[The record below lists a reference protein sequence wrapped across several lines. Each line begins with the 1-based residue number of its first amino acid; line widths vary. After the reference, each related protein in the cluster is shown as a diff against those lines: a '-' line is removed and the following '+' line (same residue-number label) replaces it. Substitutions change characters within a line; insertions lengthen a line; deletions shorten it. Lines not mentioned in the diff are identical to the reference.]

1 MAAGAE
7 KNDIYIK
14 YCMSLPREILTSVMT
29 TNVKFSPPFFILK
42 KGFLLNTTRSLFS
55 QVNAARVSGDY
66 RLSKDNWRL
75 GLSSYLSSALGKLP
89 T

>member
-1 MAAGAE
+1 MLSVCSTTHRDFYAAQTWLLQMAAGAE

-42 KGFLLNTTRSLFS
+42 KKEIFC
-55 QVNAARVSGDY
+55 
-66 RLSKDNWRL
+66 
-75 GLSSYLSSALGKLP
+75 
-89 T
+89 